1 MGGVAVSG
9 APSPEDRVVVVLGA
23 SSGIGRAAARAFA
36 AEGARLVLAARGR
49 ELLAEVA
56 AECER
61 DGATATHVVPTDVLD
76 EKAVDA
82 LMSEAVARHGRID
95 VVVHSA
101 AVMAYGFMEDLPT
114 DVFTT
119 VVDTTIHGTAHVAR
133 AAMPVFRRQREGT
146 LVIVTSLLSS
156 VPVPGM
162 GAYITAKWG
171 QEGLARVLQL
181 EARSTPGVHVCT
193 VAPGGVDTPIY
204 QRAAN
209 YTGRVGQAPPPVD
222 SPEKV
227 ARAIVRCADR
237 PRRKVSVGLANPLII
252 AGFRLLPPV
261 YDRLVTPLFK
271 LFAQGQE
278 IATHAGNVF
287 TPSRAGGR
295 DTETAPDEAPPAEVA
310 GS

>member
-1 MGGVAVSG
+1 MSG
-9 APSPEDRVVVVLGA
+9 DSRAGRVVVVLGA
-23 SSGIGRAAARAFA
+23 SSGIGRATARAFA
-36 AEGARLVLAARGR
+36 AQGARLVLAARGR

-61 DGATATHVVPTDVLD
+61 DGARATHVAPTDVLD
-76 EKAVDA
+76 EKAVEDLIA
-82 LMSEAVARHGRID
+82 GAVARHGRID

-101 AVMAYGFMEDLPT
+101 AVMAYGMIEDLPT

-119 VVDTTIHGTAHVAR
+119 VVDSSIHGTAHVAR
-133 AAMPVFRRQREGT
+133 AALPVLRGQGEGT
-146 LVIVTSLLSS
+146 LVIVTSLLAS

-193 VAPGGVDTPIY
+193 VAPGSVDTPIY

-209 YTGRVGQAPPPVD
+209 YAGRVGNPPPPVD

-237 PRRKVSVGLANPLII
+237 PRRRVSVGLANPLII
-252 AGFRLLPPV
+252 TGFRLLPPV
-261 YDRLVTPLFK
+261 YDLLVTPLFK
-271 LFAQGQE
+271 L
-278 IATHAGNVF
+278 IALGKEQVTPHTGNVF
-287 TPSRAGGR
+287 TPSRPAGR
-295 DTETAPDEAPPAEVA
+295 ASEAEPEEAPPVA
-310 GS
+310 AAGD